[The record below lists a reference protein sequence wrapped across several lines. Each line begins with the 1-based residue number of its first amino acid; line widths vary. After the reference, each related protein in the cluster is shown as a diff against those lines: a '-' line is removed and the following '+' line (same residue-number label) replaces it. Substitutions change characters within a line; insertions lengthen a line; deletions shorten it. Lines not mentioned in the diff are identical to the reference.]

1 MFTGLIEEVGFISS
15 ISKAQNNTRLCVK
28 SSLDVKI
35 GDSVA
40 VNGACLTV
48 VKKDESGFCFD
59 VSPETMLRT
68 NFQYLKVKDPVNLE
82 RSMLAGVSR
91 LDGHI
96 VLGHVDFV
104 STVKSIKNLGEH
116 RELDIYIPSSYKL
129 MVVPK
134 GSIAIDGISLTIN
147 YVFEDF
153 IRINIIPHTW
163 EHTNLYA
170 KKVGDYV
177 NVETDIIGKY
187 VARYMSNYDKSTLDK
202 FLDGLL

>member
-1 MFTGLIEEVGFISS
+1 MFTGLIESIGFVVS
-15 ISKAQNNTRLCVK
+15 ISKQKNTRICVE

-40 VNGACLTV
+40 INGTCLTV
-48 VKKDESGFCFD
+48 VDIKNKLLCFD

-68 NFQYLKVKDPVNLE
+68 NLSYLKPKDPVNLE
-82 RSMLAGVSR
+82 RAMIAGVSR

-129 MVVPK
+129 TVVSK

-153 IRINIIPHTW
+153 IRLNIIPHTW
-163 EHTNLYA
+163 DHTNLYT
-170 KKVGDYV
+170 KRIGDYV

-187 VARYMSNYDKSTLDK
+187 VARYMEKYDKSSLDK
-202 FLDGLL
+202 FIDNLL

>member
-1 MFTGLIEEVGFISS
+1 MFTGLIEEVGIVVSS
-15 ISKAQNNTRLCVK
+15 LKKKDNTRICIK
-28 SSLDVKI
+28 TSLNSKI

-48 VKKDESGFCFD
+48 VDIKENIMCFD
-59 VSPETMLRT
+59 VSEETISRT
-68 NFQYLKVKDPVNLE
+68 NLKYLKHGDLINLE
-82 RSMLAGVSR
+82 RSMIAGVSR

-104 STVKSIKNLGEH
+104 SNIKSIRQLGQH
-116 RELDIYIPSSYKL
+116 RELDIYIPSSYML

-147 YVFEDF
+147 YVFDDF

-163 EHTNLYA
+163 ENTNLKS
-170 KKVGDYV
+170 KKIGDYV

-187 VARYMSNYDKSTLDK
+187 VARYISKYDKSTLDK
-202 FLDGLL
+202 FIEGLL

>member
-1 MFTGLIEEVGFISS
+1 MFTGLIEEIGFIVS
-15 ISKAQNNTRLCVK
+15 ISKAENTRICVK
-28 SSLDVKI
+28 SSLEVKI
-35 GDSVA
+35 GDSVS

-48 VKKDESGFCFD
+48 IKKLDNGFCFD
-59 VSPETMLRT
+59 VSPETMIRT
-68 NFQYLKVKDPVNLE
+68 NLKYLKPNDPVNLE
-82 RSMLAGVSR
+82 RSMIAGVSR

-104 STVKSIKNLGEH
+104 SNIKSIKNLGEH

-134 GSIAIDGISLTIN
+134 GSIAVDGISLTIN

-163 EHTNLYA
+163 ENTNLYA
-170 KKVGDYV
+170 KKTGDYV
-177 NVETDIIGKY
+177 NIETDIIGKY
-187 VARYMSNYDKSTLDK
+187 VARYMENYDKSTLDK
-202 FLDGLL
+202 FMKGLL